1 MMNGF
6 EEKCYGT
13 SVENIR
19 EDYMNSLTARFSGLE
34 MVVMSLLSDCQEMLD
49 MDERIERAAIVD
61 ARIEVVRKQLNIAK
75 FILGEQLK
83 TRMEA

>member
-1 MMNGF
+1 MNGF

-61 ARIEVVRKQLNIAK
+61 SRIEVVRKQLNIAK

>member
-1 MMNGF
+1 MNGF

>member
-1 MMNGF
+1 MNGF

-19 EDYMNSLTARFSGLE
+19 EEYMNSVTARFAGLE

-83 TRMEA
+83 TRMGA

>member
-1 MMNGF
+1 MNGF

-34 MVVMSLLSDCQEMLD
+34 MVLMSLLSDCQEMLD

>member
-1 MMNGF
+1 MNGF

-49 MDERIERAAIVD
+49 MGERIERAAIVD

>member
-1 MMNGF
+1 MNGF

-19 EDYMNSLTARFSGLE
+19 EDYINSLTARFSGLE

>member
-1 MMNGF
+1 MNGF

-13 SVENIR
+13 SVESIR
-19 EDYMNSLTARFSGLE
+19 EDYMNSVTARFAGLE

>member
-1 MMNGF
+1 MNGF

-19 EDYMNSLTARFSGLE
+19 EEYMNSVTARFAGLE

-49 MDERIERAAIVD
+49 MDERIERAAAVD
-61 ARIEVVRKQLNIAK
+61 SRIEVVRKQLNIAK

>member
-1 MMNGF
+1 MNGF
-6 EEKCYGT
+6 EENCYGT

>member
-1 MMNGF
+1 MLRHF
-6 EEKCYGT
+6 
-13 SVENIR
+13 
-19 EDYMNSLTARFSGLE
+19 AGLE

-61 ARIEVVRKQLNIAK
+61 SRIEVVRKQLNIAK

>member
-1 MMNGF
+1 MNGF

-19 EDYMNSLTARFSGLE
+19 EEYMNSVTARFAGLE

-49 MDERIERAAIVD
+49 MDERIERAAAVD
-61 ARIEVVRKQLNIAK
+61 SRIEVVRKQLNIAK

-83 TRMEA
+83 TRMGA